1 MIYVYI
7 LPTVYTKI
15 NIKYLKYHEYSTQ
28 YSANKTVRFG
38 VNNLLEAF

>member
-15 NIKYLKYHEYSTQ
+15 NIKYLKYSTQ